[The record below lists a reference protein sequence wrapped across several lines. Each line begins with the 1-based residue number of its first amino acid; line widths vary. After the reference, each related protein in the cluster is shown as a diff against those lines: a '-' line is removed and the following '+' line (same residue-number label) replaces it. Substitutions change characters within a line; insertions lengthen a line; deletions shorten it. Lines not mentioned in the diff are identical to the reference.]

1 VIWRALAHRNFA
13 LFFVGQAFSLCGT
26 WMQGLAQSWLVY
38 RLTGS
43 ALLLGLV
50 AFVSQIP
57 VLALG
62 LWGGVIADRWPRRGL
77 LIATQALS
85 LLQAA
90 SLGALTITGHITVPR
105 ILLLSALLGLI
116 NAVDM
121 PVRQAFVAE
130 LVPRADLPSAIG
142 LNSSI
147 FNAARIVGPSL
158 AGVLVATVGEG
169 VCFLFNAF
177 SFLAVIACLLAIRVA
192 PKPLAAR
199 QSAWVFLAEG
209 LRYARHTP
217 HVRAILT
224 LIAVL
229 SLTAMPYTVLL
240 PIFAGEILHSG
251 PHGLGI
257 LMAATGIGALA
268 GALRIARRTTI
279 RGLGRVIA
287 QAGVIFGLSLMALA
301 GSTVLWF
308 SAFTLMLVGY
318 GMITGMAAC
327 NTLLQSLVPDNL
339 RGRVM
344 SLYTLFFL
352 GMAPIG
358 SLLAGI
364 AAGRFGAP
372 LTVAAGGIAA
382 AAAAVLFGKALP
394 DIRRHIR
401 DHGLLPPEEMRY

>member
-1 VIWRALAHRNFA
+1 M
-13 LFFVGQAFSLCGT
+13 SLCGT

-62 LWGGVIADRWPRRGL
+62 VWGGVIADRLPRRNL
-77 LIATQALS
+77 LVATQTLS

-90 SLGALTITGHITVPR
+90 SLAALTLSGHITVHW
-105 ILLLSALLGLI
+105 IFFLSGLLGLI

-130 LVPRADLPSAIG
+130 LVPRDDLPSAIG

-147 FNAARIVGPSL
+147 FNAARIVGPSI
-158 AGVLVATVGEG
+158 AGILVATVGEG
-169 VCFLFNAF
+169 ICFLVNALT
-177 SFLAVIACLLAIRVA
+177 FLAVIGCLLAIRLA
-192 PKPLAAR
+192 PKPPVSP
-199 QSAWVFLAEG
+199 QSAWGLLVEG
-209 LRYARHTP
+209 LSYARHTP
-217 HVRAILT
+217 HVRAVLG
-224 LIAVL
+224 LVAVL
-229 SLTAMPYTVLL
+229 SLTAMPFTVLL
-240 PIFAGEILHSG
+240 PVFAGDVLHSG
-251 PHGLGI
+251 PHALGI

-268 GALRIARRTTI
+268 GALRIAQRTTV
-279 RGLGRVIA
+279 RGLGKVIA
-287 QAGVIFGLSLMALA
+287 QAGVIFGVSLLA
-301 GSTVLWF
+301 FAASAVLWL
-308 SAFTLMLVGY
+308 STLTLILVGY
-318 GMITGMAAC
+318 GMITVMAAC

-352 GMAPIG
+352 GVAPIG
-358 SLLAGI
+358 SLLAGAW
-364 AAGRFGAP
+364 AASFGAP
-372 LTVAAGGIAA
+372 LAVAAGG
-382 AAAAVLFGKALP
+382 AAAVAAAVFFARALP

-401 DHGLLPPEEMRY
+401 DHGLLPPEELRY